1 MGPKKQFPSD
11 SNHRFFNRS
20 APTTFISIKQ
30 VLFYCMIIVLY
41 LASTPYIFKFTQSII
56 NTQYSPQVSLYLDK
70 MHFPTAETNLHLPY
84 KRGESM
90 SLFQFKMSRIV
101 LKHFRRKIIHHYSST
116 CIQVNNKCLTTKV
129 PSNHIFLLSSNN
141 DTFSYFIIQKFSLL
155 VFPSSSFKKKKNKVQ
170 IFSKFQFQKK

>member
-1 MGPKKQFPSD
+1 MGQ
-11 SNHRFFNRS
+11 
-20 APTTFISIKQ
+20 A
-30 VLFYCMIIVLY
+30 
-41 LASTPYIFKFTQSII
+41 
-56 NTQYSPQVSLYLDK
+56 SLYLDK

-129 PSNHIFLLSSNN
+129 PSNHIFLLSSN

-155 VFPSSSFKKKKNKVQ
+155 VFPSSSFKKKKKK
-170 IFSKFQFQKK
+170 SKFFQIPILKKKKKKKKKS